1 VPGGSDASPADS
13 ARPSYTTSEDRLQG
27 REPFS
32 WRYRC
37 RLDADDRGQAPAPER
52 TAVGDLTGGELVA
65 RVLAREGVGAIFTL
79 CGGHVLPIYDACLRH
94 GIRVVDVRHE
104 QAAAHAADAWARLT
118 RALGVAVVVP
128 GPGVTD
134 AVTGVANA
142 FAARSPL
149 LLIGG
154 ASPLGLKG
162 RGALQ
167 EMEQVALLR
176 PITKG
181 AWAVPEPR
189 LIPEYLGRAIDVA
202 LAGQPGPVFVEI
214 AVDLLMSTVD
224 ERDAPLPV
232 PGARGRPAPSPAAV
246 ERVATLLANAE
257 RPAIVAGSGVY
268 WDGGWDALARLA
280 ERVALPVFMNGM
292 GRGCLPHD
300 HPVAFQLARGLALR
314 EADLVLVLGTPLD
327 FRLGYGQAPVIGD
340 GAQVVMVD
348 AEGGDFGRNRP
359 LAEGIA
365 ADVRL
370 TLEALCAAM
379 PARLPGRTESWRRQ
393 LRDKEDAERARHAA
407 LAASDRTPISHYRL
421 AAELAAVMDE
431 RTCLVADGGDVVT
444 CASKIVPLS
453 RPAQWLDPGP
463 LGVLGVG
470 PPFALAAKALHP
482 EWRVLLLSGD
492 GALGLNGMEL
502 ETAVRFDLPLVC
514 IVGNDGGWGMI
525 RSVQQSFYGRE
536 RTVATSLPFTRY
548 DRLVEALGGAGETI
562 EDPRR
567 LRPALERALAGG
579 RVACLN
585 VILDPDAYRREG
597 GGSLAI

>member
-1 VPGGSDASPADS
+1 MPG
-13 ARPSYTTSEDRLQG
+13 
-27 REPFS
+27 
-32 WRYRC
+32 
-37 RLDADDRGQAPAPER
+37 
-52 TAVGDLTGGELVA
+52 LTGGDLVA

-79 CGGHVLPIYDACLRH
+79 CGGHVLPIYDACLRE
-94 GIRVVDVRHE
+94 GIRVIDVRHE

-118 RALGVAVVVP
+118 RGLGVAVVVP

-142 FAARSPL
+142 HAARSPL

-154 ASPLGLKG
+154 GAPLALRG

-181 AWAVPEPR
+181 AWAVPETR
-189 LIPEYLGRAIDVA
+189 LIPEYLGRAIDTA
-202 LAGQPGPVFVEI
+202 LGGQPGPVFVEI

-224 ERDAPLPV
+224 ASDAPLPAAGV
-232 PGARGRPAPSPAAV
+232 RARPGPPADAV
-246 ERVATLLANAE
+246 ERVAALLAGAE

-268 WDGGWDALARLA
+268 WDAAWDALARVA
-280 ERVALPVFMNGM
+280 ERAAVPVFTNGM

-300 HPVAFQLARGLALR
+300 HPLLVQHARGLALR
-314 EADLVLVLGTPLD
+314 EADVVLVLGTPLD
-327 FRLGYGQAPVIGD
+327 FRLGYGQAPAFSD
-340 GAQVVMVD
+340 EARVVMVD
-348 AEGGDFGRNRP
+348 ADDRAFGGNRP

-365 ADVRL
+365 ADVRQ
-370 TLEALCAAM
+370 TLEAVAAAL
-379 PARLPGRTESWRRQ
+379 PRERLGRTGPWRRR
-393 LRDKEDAERARHAA
+393 LGEKEASERARQAA
-407 LAASDRTPISHYRL
+407 LAAADGTPISHYRL

-444 CASKIVPLS
+444 CASRIVPLG

-482 EWRVLLLSGD
+482 GWRVLLLSGD
-492 GALGLNGMEL
+492 GAFGLNGMEL
-502 ETAVRFDLPLVC
+502 ETAVRFGLPLVC
-514 IVGNDGGWGMI
+514 VVGNDGGWGMI
-525 RSVQQSFYGRE
+525 RSIQQSFYGRE
-536 RTVATSLPFTRY
+536 RTVGTSLPFTRY
-548 DRLVEALGGAGETI
+548 DRVVEALGGEGETI

-567 LRPALERALAGG
+567 LRPALERALASD
-579 RVACLN
+579 RVVCLN

>member
-1 VPGGSDASPADS
+1 MAEA
-13 ARPSYTTSEDRLQG
+13 
-27 REPFS
+27 
-32 WRYRC
+32 
-37 RLDADDRGQAPAPER
+37 
-52 TAVGDLTGGELVA
+52 TGGELVA
-65 RVLAREGVGAIFTL
+65 RVLAREGVPVIFTL
-79 CGGHVLPIYDACLRH
+79 CGGHVLPIYDGCLRH
-94 GIRVVDVRHE
+94 GIRIVDVRHE

-118 RALGVAVVVP
+118 RGLGVAVVVP

-142 FAARSPL
+142 HAARSPL

-154 ASPLGLKG
+154 GSPLGLKG
-162 RGALQ
+162 QGALQ
-167 EMEQVALLR
+167 EMDQVSLMR

-202 LAGQPGPVFVEI
+202 LSGQPGPVFVEI

-224 ERDAPLPV
+224 ERDAVLPA
-232 PGARGRPAPSPAAV
+232 PGPRGRPSPDPEAV
-246 ERVATLLANAE
+246 DRVGALLRAAE
-257 RPAIVAGSGVY
+257 RPAVVAGSGVY
-268 WDGGWDALARLA
+268 WDGAWDALARLA
-280 ERVALPVFMNGM
+280 ERAGLPVFTNGM

-300 HPVAFQLARGLALR
+300 HPMALQLARGLALR
-314 EADLVLVLGTPLD
+314 EADVVLVLGTPLD
-327 FRLGYGQAPVIGD
+327 FRLGYGQAPVFGE
-340 GAQVVMVD
+340 GARVVMVD
-348 AEGGDFGRNRP
+348 ADGGDFGKNRT
-359 LAEGIA
+359 LAAGLA

-370 TLEALCAAM
+370 TLEALATAVPPGLAA
-379 PARLPGRTESWRRQ
+379 RSQGWRRH
-393 LRDKEDAERARHAA
+393 LREKEDAERGKQAVLAA
-407 LAASDRTPISHYRL
+407 LDRTPITHYRL
-421 AAELAAVMDE
+421 AAELAAVMSAE
-431 RTCLVADGGDVVT
+431 TCLVADGGDVVT

-470 PPFALAAKALHP
+470 PPFAIAAKALHP
-482 EWRVLLLSGD
+482 DWRVLLLSGD
-492 GALGLNGMEL
+492 GAFGLNGMEL

-514 IVGNDGGWGMI
+514 VVGNDGGWGMI
-525 RSVQQSFYGRE
+525 RSVQQNFYGRE

-548 DRLVEALGGAGETI
+548 DRLVEAMGGVGETI

-567 LRPALERALAGG
+567 LRPALERALDSG

>member
-1 VPGGSDASPADS
+1 MA
-13 ARPSYTTSEDRLQG
+13 
-27 REPFS
+27 
-32 WRYRC
+32 
-37 RLDADDRGQAPAPER
+37 
-52 TAVGDLTGGELVA
+52 DLTGGELVA

-79 CGGHVLPIYDACLRH
+79 CGGHILPIYDACLRH
-94 GIRVVDVRHE
+94 GIRVIDVRHE

-118 RALGVAVVVP
+118 RGLGVAVVVP

-142 FAARSPL
+142 YAARSPL

-154 ASPLGLKG
+154 GSPLGLKG

-167 EMEQVALLR
+167 EMDQVSLLR

-189 LIPEYLGRAIDVA
+189 LITKYLERAVDLA
-202 LAGQPGPVFVEI
+202 LSGQPGPVFVEI
-214 AVDLLMSTVD
+214 AVDLLMSTV
-224 ERDAPLPV
+224 EEPDAPLPASS
-232 PGARGRPAPSPAAV
+232 PRGRPAPAPDAL
-246 ERVATLLANAE
+246 ERVAALLAGAE

-268 WDGGWDALARLA
+268 WDGAWAALADLA
-280 ERVALPVFMNGM
+280 AHAGLPVFTNGM

-300 HPVAFQLARGLALR
+300 HPMAFQLARGLALR
-314 EADLVLVLGTPLD
+314 EADVVLVLGTPLD
-327 FRLGYGQAPVIGD
+327 FRLGYGQAPVFGEH
-340 GAQVVMVD
+340 AQVVMVD
-348 AEGGDFGRNRP
+348 AEGSDFGRNRT

-365 ADVRL
+365 ADIGK
-370 TLEALCAAM
+370 TLIGLRAAV
-379 PARLPGRTESWRRQ
+379 PAGLAIRSAGWRRR
-393 LRDKEDAERARHAA
+393 LREKEDAERAKQEA
-407 LAASDRTPISHYRL
+407 LAASDQTPITHYRL
-421 AAELAAVMDE
+421 AAELAAVMDD

-492 GALGLNGMEL
+492 GAFGLNGMEL

-514 IVGNDGGWGMI
+514 VVGNDGGWGMI
-525 RSVQQSFYGRE
+525 RSVQQTFYGRE

-548 DRLVEALGGAGETI
+548 DRVAEALGGEGETI

-567 LRPALERALAGG
+567 LRPALERALGSG
-579 RVACLN
+579 RIACLN

>member
-1 VPGGSDASPADS
+1 MA
-13 ARPSYTTSEDRLQG
+13 
-27 REPFS
+27 
-32 WRYRC
+32 
-37 RLDADDRGQAPAPER
+37 
-52 TAVGDLTGGELVA
+52 DLTGGELVA
-65 RVLAREGVGAIFTL
+65 RVLAREGVRAIFTL

-94 GIRVVDVRHE
+94 GIRIVDVRHE

-118 RALGVAVVVP
+118 RSLGVAVVVS

-142 FAARSPL
+142 YAARSPL

-154 ASPLGLKG
+154 GSPIGLKG

-167 EMEQVALLR
+167 EMDQVSLLR

-189 LIPEYLGRAIDVA
+189 LISEYLARAIEVA
-202 LAGQPGPVFVEI
+202 LTGQPGPVFVEI

-224 ERDAPLPV
+224 EGDAPLPP
-232 PGARGRPAPSPAAV
+232 PGVRGRPAPAADAID
-246 ERVATLLANAE
+246 EVAALLAVAE

-268 WDGGWDALARLA
+268 WDGAWDALARLA
-280 ERVALPVFMNGM
+280 ARAGVPVFTNGM

-300 HPVAFQLARGLALR
+300 HPMAFQLARGLALR
-314 EADLVLVLGTPLD
+314 EADTVLVLGTPLD
-327 FRLGYGQAPVIGD
+327 FRLGYGQAPVFGEA
-340 GAQVVMVD
+340 AQVVMVD
-348 AEGGDFGRNRP
+348 AEGADFGRNRT
-359 LAEGIA
+359 LAGGIA
-365 ADVRL
+365 ADVRQ
-370 TLEALCAAM
+370 TLEALAAAM
-379 PARLPGRTESWRRQ
+379 PASAPARRAEWRRR
-393 LRDKEDAERARHAA
+393 LRDKEDAERAKQAA
-407 LAASDRTPISHYRL
+407 LAASDQRPITHYRL

-431 RTCLVADGGDVVT
+431 QTCLVADGGDVVT
-444 CASKIVPLS
+444 CASKVVPLS

-492 GALGLNGMEL
+492 GAFGLNGMEL

-514 IVGNDGGWGMI
+514 VVGNDGGWGMI
-525 RSVQQSFYGRE
+525 RSVQQAFYGRE
-536 RTVATSLPFTRY
+536 RMVATSLPYSRY
-548 DRLVEALGGAGETI
+548 DRLVEALGGEGETI
-562 EDPRR
+562 DDPRR
-567 LRPALERALAGG
+567 LRPALERALGSG

>member
-1 VPGGSDASPADS
+1 
-13 ARPSYTTSEDRLQG
+13 
-27 REPFS
+27 
-32 WRYRC
+32 
-37 RLDADDRGQAPAPER
+37 
-52 TAVGDLTGGELVA
+52 
-65 RVLAREGVGAIFTL
+65 
-79 CGGHVLPIYDACLRH
+79 
-94 GIRVVDVRHE
+94 
-104 QAAAHAADAWARLT
+104 
-118 RALGVAVVVP
+118 VP

-142 FAARSPL
+142 HAARSPL

-154 ASPLGLKG
+154 GSPLGLKG

-167 EMEQVALLR
+167 EMDQVSLLR

-189 LIPEYLGRAIDVA
+189 LIPEYLARAVDVA
-202 LAGQPGPVFVEI
+202 LSGQPGPVFVEI

-224 ERDAPLPV
+224 ERDAPLPA
-232 PGARGRPAPSPAAV
+232 PGTRGRSAPAPQAVAQVAA
-246 ERVATLLANAE
+246 LLAAAE

-268 WDGGWDALARLA
+268 WDGGWDALAGLA
-280 ERVALPVFMNGM
+280 ERAGLPVFTNGM
-292 GRGCLPHD
+292 GRGCLPHG
-300 HPVAFQLARGLALR
+300 HPMAFQLARGLALR
-314 EADLVLVLGTPLD
+314 EADVVLVLGTPLD
-327 FRLGYGQAPVIGD
+327 FRLGYGQAPAFGD

-348 AEGGDFGRNRP
+348 ADGGAFGRNRT
-359 LAEGIA
+359 LAAGIV

-370 TLEALCAAM
+370 TLEALHASV
-379 PARLPGRTESWRRQ
+379 PAGLPGRSEGWRRR
-393 LRDKEDAERARHAA
+393 LRDKEDAERVKQAA

-482 EWRVLLLSGD
+482 EWRVVLLSGD
-492 GALGLNGMEL
+492 GAFGLNGMEL

-514 IVGNDGGWGMI
+514 VVGNDGGWGMI
-525 RSVQQSFYGRE
+525 RSVQQAFYGRE

-548 DRLVEALGGAGETI
+548 DRVAEALGGEGETI
-562 EDPRR
+562 VDPRR
-567 LRPALERALAGG
+567 LRPALERALGSG

-585 VILDPDAYRREG
+585 VILDPEAYRREG

>member
-1 VPGGSDASPADS
+1 MA
-13 ARPSYTTSEDRLQG
+13 E
-27 REPFS
+27 
-32 WRYRC
+32 
-37 RLDADDRGQAPAPER
+37 
-52 TAVGDLTGGELVA
+52 LTGGELVA
-65 RVLAREGVGAIFTL
+65 RVLAREGVGTIFTL
-79 CGGHVLPIYDACLRH
+79 CGGHILPIYDACLRH

-118 RALGVAVVVP
+118 RGLGVAVVVP

-142 FAARSPL
+142 HAARSPL

-154 ASPLGLKG
+154 GSPLGLKG

-167 EMEQVALLR
+167 EMDQVSLLA

-189 LIPEYLGRAIDVA
+189 LISEYLARAIDVA
-202 LAGQPGPVFVEI
+202 LSGRPGPVFVEI

-224 ERDAPLPV
+224 EHDAPLP
-232 PGARGRPAPSPAAV
+232 AATSRGRPAPDPEAV
-246 ERVATLLANAE
+246 ERVAALLAAAE
-257 RPAIVAGSGVY
+257 RPAVVAGSGVY
-268 WDGGWDALARLA
+268 WDGAWDALARLA
-280 ERVALPVFMNGM
+280 GRAGLPVFTNGM

-300 HPVAFQLARGLALR
+300 HPMAFQLARGLALR
-314 EADLVLVLGTPLD
+314 EADVALVLGTPLD
-327 FRLGYGQAPVIGD
+327 FRLGYGQAPAFGE
-340 GAQVVMVD
+340 ATQVVMVD
-348 AEGGDFGRNRP
+348 ADGDDFGRNRT
-359 LAEGIA
+359 LAAGLV
-365 ADVRL
+365 ADVRG
-370 TLEALCAAM
+370 TLEALGASVPAKLAARNE
-379 PARLPGRTESWRRQ
+379 AWQRR
-393 LRDKEDAERARHAA
+393 LRDKEAAERARQAA
-407 LAASDRTPISHYRL
+407 LAASDRTPITHYRL
-421 AAELAAVMDE
+421 AAELAAVMDG

-444 CASKIVPLS
+444 SASKIVPLS

-492 GALGLNGMEL
+492 GAFGLNGMEL

-514 IVGNDGGWGMI
+514 VVGNDGGWGMI

-567 LRPALERALAGG
+567 LRPALERALGSG
-579 RVACLN
+579 RVVCLN

-597 GGSLAI
+597 GGSMAI

>member
-1 VPGGSDASPADS
+1 
-13 ARPSYTTSEDRLQG
+13 
-27 REPFS
+27 
-32 WRYRC
+32 
-37 RLDADDRGQAPAPER
+37 
-52 TAVGDLTGGELVA
+52 VGDLTGGELVA

-142 FAARSPL
+142 YAARSPL

-189 LIPEYLGRAIDVA
+189 LIPEYLARAIDVA

-224 ERDAPLPV
+224 ERDAPLPM
-232 PGARGRPAPSPAAV
+232 PGARGRPAPSPVAV

-280 ERVALPVFMNGM
+280 ERGALPVFTNGM

-300 HPVAFQLARGLALR
+300 HPVAFQLARGLALS
-314 EADLVLVLGTPLD
+314 EADVVLVLGTPLD
-327 FRLGYGQAPVIGD
+327 FRLGYGQAPVLGD

-348 AEGGDFGRNRP
+348 AEAGDFGRNRT

-365 ADVRL
+365 ADVSR
-370 TLEALCAAM
+370 TLEALHAAM
-379 PARLPGRTESWRRQ
+379 PAGLPARTESWRRR
-393 LRDKEDAERARHAA
+393 LRDKEDAERAKQAA

-492 GALGLNGMEL
+492 GAFGLNGMEL

-514 IVGNDGGWGMI
+514 VVGNDGGWGMI

-536 RTVATSLPFTRY
+536 RIVATSLPFTRY
-548 DRLVEALGGAGETI
+548 DRLVEALGGEGETI

>member
-1 VPGGSDASPADS
+1 MSGRAGAHS
-13 ARPSYTTSEDRLQG
+13 RRLK
-27 REPFS
+27 
-32 WRYRC
+32 
-37 RLDADDRGQAPAPER
+37 R
-52 TAVGDLTGGELVA
+52 TAVADLTGGELVA

-189 LIPEYLGRAIDVA
+189 LIPEYLARAIDVA
-202 LAGQPGPVFVEI
+202 LTGQPGPVFVEI

-246 ERVATLLANAE
+246 ERVAALLANAE

-268 WDGGWDALARLA
+268 WDGGWAALARLA
-280 ERVALPVFMNGM
+280 ERAALPVFTNGM

-300 HPVAFQLARGLALR
+300 HPMAFQLARGLALS
-314 EADLVLVLGTPLD
+314 EADVVLVLGTPLD
-327 FRLGYGQAPVIGD
+327 FRLGYGQAPVLGD

-348 AEGGDFGRNRP
+348 AEAATSVETARSPRGSPRTSAGPWRPCTRRCRPGSRPGRR
-359 LAEGIA
+359 AGVA
-365 ADVRL
+365 G
-370 TLEALCAAM
+370 CATRRM
-379 PARLPGRTESWRRQ
+379 PSARSRLPSRRPTARPSATTVWQPSWPPSWTI
-393 LRDKEDAERARHAA
+393 A
-407 LAASDRTPISHYRL
+407 
-421 AAELAAVMDE
+421 
-431 RTCLVADGGDVVT
+431 
-444 CASKIVPLS
+444 
-453 RPAQWLDPGP
+453 PAWLPTG
-463 LGVLGVG
+463 
-470 PPFALAAKALHP
+470 
-482 EWRVLLLSGD
+482 
-492 GALGLNGMEL
+492 
-502 ETAVRFDLPLVC
+502 
-514 IVGNDGGWGMI
+514 
-525 RSVQQSFYGRE
+525 
-536 RTVATSLPFTRY
+536 ATS
-548 DRLVEALGGAGETI
+548 
-562 EDPRR
+562 
-567 LRPALERALAGG
+567 
-579 RVACLN
+579 
-585 VILDPDAYRREG
+585 
-597 GGSLAI
+597 